1 MFRGWPLPYSSSETI
16 NKDANQYALER
27 WFLKKEHWARPKQSS
42 IGSNHLSPIGYK
54 LDELKCPEIGD
65 KCEDTIVFM
74 QKIDGAIPS
83 LLLDGGI
90 PLVSRLLFSLFL
102 KAKPLILF
110 DINLFI
116 ILLLLIWE
124 LHIIHPYH
132 TPFPVLPGLN
142 IICLFILF

>member
-1 MFRGWPLPYSSSETI
+1 MFCGWPLPYSSSETI

-27 WFLKKEHWARPKQSS
+27 WFLKNEHWARPKQCS
-42 IGSNHLSPIGYK
+42 IGSNHLTPIGYK

-65 KCEDTIVFM
+65 KYEDTIVLM
-74 QKIDGAIPS
+74 QEIDRAIPS

-116 ILLLLIWE
+116 ILLLIIWE
-124 LHIIHPYH
+124 LHIIHSYH
-132 TPFPVLPGLN
+132 THFPVLPSLN